1 MMPCSLNKNLIIT
14 VTELQMSSNLT
25 LYPGHPY
32 LIPKP
37 KQLTNHA
44 YNISVLP
51 NLSVSSRYDKTI
63 SMWKFN
69 LIPGNIFVRKTL
81 FQMKFKDSRIC
92 IDYLDNFSNKIC
104 TTNMNST

>member
-44 YNISVLP
+44 YNIRSPKSLDVITLRQDHLHVEIQL
-51 NLSVSSRYDKTI
+51 NSRKYLYEENVTSDKVQR
-63 SMWKFN
+63 F
-69 LIPGNIFVRKTL
+69 
-81 FQMKFKDSRIC
+81 
-92 IDYLDNFSNKIC
+92 
-104 TTNMNST
+104 